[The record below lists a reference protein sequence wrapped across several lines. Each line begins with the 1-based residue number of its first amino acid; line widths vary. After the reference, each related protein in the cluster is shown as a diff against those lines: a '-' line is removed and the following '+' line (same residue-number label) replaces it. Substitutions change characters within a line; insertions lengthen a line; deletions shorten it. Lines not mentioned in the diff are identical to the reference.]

1 LREEAKELTSSET
14 LLKRSDLISRSGPQ
28 TRACS
33 RQEVILKRSAPQA
46 QREETMREINVKSI
60 TEKVRELCMEANT
73 DLGGDVLQAFD
84 RAMEKEESPLG
95 LEILK
100 ELKENARIAKEER
113 VAMCQD
119 TGFAVI
125 FMELGQ
131 DVHLVG
137 GDLKE
142 AIFEGVRRGY
152 RDGYLRKSICHPFTR
167 ANTGDNTPA
176 IIHTEIVP
184 GDKVKVIVAPKGG
197 GSENMSRVVML
208 TPSDGVEGIKRFV
221 VQRVKESGSNP
232 CPPTIVGVG
241 IGGTFEQAA
250 LLAKKSLLRSLG
262 SKNPDPELEKLES
275 EILTEI
281 NKLGIGPQGLGG
293 RTTSLAVH
301 ILMMPCH
308 IASFPLAVNIQCHAQ
323 RHKEAII

>member
-1 LREEAKELTSSET
+1 
-14 LLKRSDLISRSGPQ
+14 
-28 TRACS
+28 
-33 RQEVILKRSAPQA
+33 
-46 QREETMREINVKSI
+46 MREVNVKVI
-60 TEKVRELCMEANT
+60 TEKVRALCMEANT
-73 DLGGDVLQAFD
+73 DLGEDVLQAFD
-84 RAMEKEESPLG
+84 RAIEKEESPLG
-95 LEILK
+95 IEILK

-125 FMELGQ
+125 FLELGQ
-131 DVHLVG
+131 EVHLVG
-137 GDLKE
+137 GGLRE
-142 AIFEGVRRGY
+142 AIFEGVRQGY
-152 RDGYLRKSICHPFTR
+152 RDGFLRKSICHPFTR

-184 GDKVKVIVAPKGG
+184 GEKVKITVAPKGG

-250 LLAKKSLLRSLG
+250 LLGKKSLLRLLG
-262 SKNPDPELEKLES
+262 SKNPDPELDKLES
-275 EILTEI
+275 EILNEI
-281 NKLGIGPQGLGG
+281 NQLGIGPQGLGG

-323 RHKEAII
+323 RHKEAVI

>member
-1 LREEAKELTSSET
+1 
-14 LLKRSDLISRSGPQ
+14 
-28 TRACS
+28 
-33 RQEVILKRSAPQA
+33 
-46 QREETMREINVKSI
+46 MREVNVKMI
-60 TEKVRELCMEANT
+60 TEKVRALCMEANT
-73 DLGGDVLQAFD
+73 DLEEDVLQAFD

-95 LEILK
+95 IEILK
-100 ELKENARIAKEER
+100 ELKENARIAREER
-113 VAMCQD
+113 VPICQD
-119 TGFAVI
+119 TGFAVV
-125 FMELGQ
+125 FLELGQ
-131 DVHLVG
+131 EVHLVG
-137 GDLKE
+137 GGLRE
-142 AIFEGVRRGY
+142 AIFEGVRQGY
-152 RDGYLRKSICHPFTR
+152 RDGFLRKSICHPFTR

-176 IIHTEIVP
+176 IIHTEIVQ
-184 GDKVKVIVAPKGG
+184 GEKVKITVAPKGG

-250 LLAKKSLLRSLG
+250 LLAKKSLLRPLG
-262 SKNPDPELEKLES
+262 SRNSDPELDKLES
-275 EILTEI
+275 EILNEI
-281 NKLGIGPQGLGG
+281 NRLGIGPQGLGG

-323 RHKEAII
+323 RHKEAVI

>member
-1 LREEAKELTSSET
+1 
-14 LLKRSDLISRSGPQ
+14 
-28 TRACS
+28 
-33 RQEVILKRSAPQA
+33 
-46 QREETMREINVKSI
+46 MREIHVKLI
-60 TEKVRELCMEANT
+60 TEKVKDLCIQANT
-73 DLGGDVLQAFD
+73 DLGEDVLQAFD
-84 RAMEKEESPLG
+84 RAIEKEESPLG
-95 LEILK
+95 VEILK
-100 ELKENARIAKEER
+100 ELKENARIAKEEK
-113 VAMCQD
+113 VAICQD
-119 TGFAVI
+119 TGFAVVFI
-125 FMELGQ
+125 ELGQ

-142 AIFEGVRRGY
+142 AVFEGVRQGY
-152 RDGYLRKSICHPFTR
+152 RDGYLRKSVCHPFTR
-167 ANTGDNTPA
+167 ANTGDNTPG

-184 GDKVKVIVAPKGG
+184 GDRIRMIVAPKGG

-208 TPSDGVEGIKRFV
+208 TPSDGAEGIKRYV

-262 SKNPDPELEKLES
+262 SKNPDPELQKMES

-301 ILMMPCH
+301 ISMMPCH
-308 IASFPLAVNIQCHAQ
+308 IASLPLAVNIQCHVH

>member
-1 LREEAKELTSSET
+1 
-14 LLKRSDLISRSGPQ
+14 
-28 TRACS
+28 
-33 RQEVILKRSAPQA
+33 
-46 QREETMREINVKSI
+46 MREINVKLI
-60 TEKVRELCMEANT
+60 TEKVRDLCMEANT
-73 DLGGDVLQAFD
+73 DLGEDVFQAFD
-84 RAMEKEESPLG
+84 RAIEKEESPLG
-95 LEILK
+95 IEILK
-100 ELKENARIAKEER
+100 ELKENARIAKEEK
-113 VAMCQD
+113 AAICQD

-131 DVHLVG
+131 DVHFVG
-137 GDLKE
+137 GDLTE
-142 AIFEGVRRGY
+142 AVYEGVRQGY

-176 IIHTEIVP
+176 IIHIEIVP
-184 GDKVKVIVAPKGG
+184 GEKVKITVAPKGG

-208 TPSDGVEGIKRFV
+208 TPSDGKEGIKRYI

-250 LLAKKSLLRSLG
+250 LLAKKSLLRPLG
-262 SKNPDPELEKLES
+262 SKNPNPELGQLES
-275 EILTEI
+275 EILAEI
-281 NKLGIGPQGLGG
+281 NQLGIGPQGLGG

-301 ILMMPCH
+301 ILMPCH

-323 RHKEAII
+323 RHKEVII

>member
-1 LREEAKELTSSET
+1 
-14 LLKRSDLISRSGPQ
+14 
-28 TRACS
+28 
-33 RQEVILKRSAPQA
+33 
-46 QREETMREINVKSI
+46 MREINVKWI
-60 TEKVRELCMEANT
+60 TEKVRDLCVKANT
-73 DLGGDVLQAFD
+73 DLGQDVLQAFD
-84 RAMEKEESPLG
+84 RAMREEESSLG
-95 LEILK
+95 VEILK
-100 ELKENARIAKEER
+100 ELKENARIAKEES
-113 VAMCQD
+113 VPICQD
-119 TGFAVI
+119 TGFGVV
-125 FMELGQ
+125 FVELGQ
-131 DVHLVG
+131 DVHLTG
-137 GDLKE
+137 GNLTE
-142 AIFEGVRRGY
+142 AIQEGVRQGY

-176 IIHTEIVP
+176 IIHTEVVP
-184 GDKVKVIVAPKGG
+184 GDKVKITVAPKGG
-197 GSENMSRVVML
+197 GSENMSRVTML

-262 SKNPDPELEKLES
+262 SRNPDPELDQLES
-275 EILTEI
+275 EILTAI
-281 NKLGIGPQGLGG
+281 NRLGIGPQGLGG

-323 RHKEAII
+323 RHKEAVI